1 MRAVMTEFTDCFLGA
16 KVVTERNHHFQAGK
30 TVTMTF

>member
-1 MRAVMTEFTDCFLGA
+1 MRAVMTEFADGFLGVE
-16 KVVTERNHHFQAGK
+16 VVTGRNHHFQAGK